1 MTAADNPHETAGDPR
16 RRPVSD
22 RLVSL
27 SGAAGVALT
36 FGFVALG
43 SHGASPDDPPAEI
56 AAALIDNSD
65 RAEIGALLG
74 LGAALL
80 LMIFVARLHA
90 TLKRASDSSHF
101 ATLALI
107 GGAAIVAALLINIV
121 VELAQA
127 STTRNAPETAQML
140 VQVSWN
146 IAAIYAPGFAA
157 LMLGTTASCFK
168 ASPFPPLIK
177 WLSVALL
184 VLLALIVLVLRA
196 PGLGTAPGSLW
207 VIAISL
213 TLALLNDPDARIRPS
228 NG

>member
-1 MTAADNPHETAGDPR
+1 MAAADNPNETTGDPR

-107 GGAAIVAALLINIV
+107 GGAPSSRLCS
-121 VELAQA
+121 
-127 STTRNAPETAQML
+127 ST
-140 VQVSWN
+140 SW
-146 IAAIYAPGFAA
+146 
-157 LMLGTTASCFK
+157 S
-168 ASPFPPLIK
+168 SSRRRRPP
-177 WLSVALL
+177 A
-184 VLLALIVLVLRA
+184 
-196 PGLGTAPGSLW
+196 
-207 VIAISL
+207 
-213 TLALLNDPDARIRPS
+213 TLPRLPKCWFR
-228 NG
+228 